1 MLTDPK
7 QLRIND
13 FDFDLPESAIAR
25 FPIAE
30 RDLANLLVYRNAII
44 SDLVFKNVPELLHEN
59 DLLILN
65 NTRVIPA
72 RLFFKKATGGELEIL
87 CLEPVGCSHQDAMS
101 AHDPLTWTC
110 MVGGAKKWK
119 NDEVLRIELNIEENE
134 VNFFAKKLRRNE
146 HEFLIEFS
154 WDNSKF
160 VFSEILLKA
169 GEIPL
174 PPYLNR
180 NAEASDVIRYQT
192 VFAKEEGSVAAPTA
206 GLHFTTELLQR
217 LALKGICHEKL
228 TLHVGAG
235 TFKPVSSTLI
245 ADHAMHGEI
254 FSIDVK
260 LLHLLKS
267 DHGKRIIA
275 VGTTS
280 VRTLESI
287 YWIGHKLKSGLIPEN
302 EMPSLNQWEPYEIMP
317 VYTLVECIDSI
328 ITFCERRNQSQ
339 FHATTS
345 IMIAPGFHFRICKGM
360 FTNFHLPKSTLLLLV
375 SAFVGADWKK
385 IYDHA
390 LSHSYRFLSYGD
402 SSLLLQ
408 E

>member
-1 MLTDPK
+1 
-7 QLRIND
+7 
-13 FDFDLPESAIAR
+13 
-25 FPIAE
+25 
-30 RDLANLLVYRNAII
+30 
-44 SDLVFKNVPELLHEN
+44 
-59 DLLILN
+59 
-65 NTRVIPA
+65 
-72 RLFFKKATGGELEIL
+72 
-87 CLEPVGCSHQDAMS
+87 
-101 AHDPLTWTC
+101 
-110 MVGGAKKWK
+110 
-119 NDEVLRIELNIEENE
+119 
-134 VNFFAKKLRRNE
+134 
-146 HEFLIEFS
+146 
-154 WDNSKF
+154 
-160 VFSEILLKA
+160 
-169 GEIPL
+169 
-174 PPYLNR
+174 
-180 NAEASDVIRYQT
+180 
-192 VFAKEEGSVAAPTA
+192 
-206 GLHFTTELLQR
+206 
-217 LALKGICHEKL
+217 L